1 MIINEVLKVERIG
14 VQQKENFIT
23 NITTWGAHL
32 MASQKFPFPNSEFPQ
47 FS

>member
-23 NITTWGAHL
+23 NITWGAHH
-32 MASQKFPFPNSEFPQ
+32 MVSQKFPFPNSEFPQ
-47 FS
+47 IF